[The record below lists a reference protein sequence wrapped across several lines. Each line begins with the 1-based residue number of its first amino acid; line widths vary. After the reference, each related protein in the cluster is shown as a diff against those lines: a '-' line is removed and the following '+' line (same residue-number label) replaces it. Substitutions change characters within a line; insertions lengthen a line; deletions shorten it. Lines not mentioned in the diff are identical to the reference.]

1 MNNLNYGYAPGLALQ
16 VSGVN
21 KVCWSVL
28 NGDLLLLLCSWL
40 LDRLN
45 DQLVDSFVR
54 GVYTNKICHATVRN
68 RCNACVLTI
77 ECNSKR
83 YKAKRFRNSIRFSLK
98 CFFQNNNYQGSME

>member
-1 MNNLNYGYAPGLALQ
+1 MLRGLSCRSAGLK
-16 VSGVN
+16 

-54 GVYTNKICHATVRN
+54 GVYTNKICHATVRTQS
-68 RCNACVLTI
+68 NAYVLTMR
-77 ECNSKR
+77 KP
-83 YKAKRFRNSIRFSLK
+83 KFKHLA
-98 CFFQNNNYQGSME
+98 

>member
-21 KVCWSVL
+21 EIFWSVL

-45 DQLVDSFVR
+45 HQLVDSFVR
-54 GVYTNKICHATVRN
+54 GVYTNKN
-68 RCNACVLTI
+68 MPS
-77 ECNSKR
+77 NS
-83 YKAKRFRNSIRFSLK
+83 
-98 CFFQNNNYQGSME
+98 